1 MRMARSSFF
10 RRWTASVWRPC
21 GLSLRE
27 FVARVWEVANEAD
40 VANRASELAYSFL
53 LAVFPLLLF
62 SVTLFGLFASE
73 QTILRNTLLRDVGR
87 MLPPGTYELVV
98 TTLDEIIRNA
108 GGGKLTLG
116 FLLTLIPGSGGVAQM
131 ITTMNAAYGL
141 PERRSWLQVR
151 VIAILLTVAI
161 SVLLVVVLLVGVGGG
176 RLAWVAV
183 HERGA
188 DPSLETAWRL
198 VGWILGIGFVGLTL
212 DLIDYFGPDRDDP
225 QWKWLTP
232 GSAVSIVLWLA
243 ASAGL
248 RLYVHY
254 FGNFSRAYGSLGA
267 AIVLLLWFYVIGLSA
282 LIGGVINSVILRA
295 KAQNAGLQSK
305 RGAGA

>member
-1 MRMARSSFF
+1 MAHSDFF
-10 RRWTASVWRPC
+10 TRAIVAIRQPGGLMWGEFSKEVWD
-21 GLSLRE
+21 
-27 FVARVWEVANEAD
+27 VANQTD

-62 SVTLFGLFASE
+62 SMALFGLFASE
-73 QTILRNTLLRDVGR
+73 QSMLRDTLLRDVGR
-87 MLPPGTYELVV
+87 MLPPTAYELVAS
-98 TTLDEIIRNA
+98 TLDEIIHNA

-141 PERRSWLQVR
+141 PERRSWLRVR
-151 VIAILLTVAI
+151 LIAILLTVAI
-161 SVLLVVVLLVGVGGG
+161 SVLLVAALLIGVGGG
-176 RLAWVAV
+176 RLVWEAV

-188 DPSLETAWRL
+188 DPSLVTAWRA
-198 VGWILGIGFVGLTL
+198 VGWVLGIAFVGMTL
-212 DLIDYFGPDRDDP
+212 ALIDYFGPDRDHR
-225 QWKWLTP
+225 QWEWLTP

-248 RLYVHY
+248 RVYVHY
-254 FGNFSRAYGSLGA
+254 FGNFTRAYGSLGA

-282 LIGGVINSVILRA
+282 LLGGVINSVILRA
-295 KAQNAGLQSK
+295 EAESAEP
-305 RGAGA
+305 